1 MNRREI
7 RLILKQLEIMPNKQ
21 LGQNFLIDKNVIN
34 RIILLSEVSKNDIVL
49 EVGPGLGALTEQ
61 LIKSVNKLYA
71 IEIDK
76 RLYSYLSQKF
86 SNFNNIEIINGDILE
101 IDIPFHNKMVSNIPY
116 KITGPILHKIFFKEK
131 PPEGILLIEKSIAD
145 RIFLP
150 KNYKSFSRIGI
161 SVNAFMKPI
170 SKSNISEMSF
180 FPSPKIGLSLIKI
193 IPREIINPFL
203 LDKSSKD
210 YFLKFIAGIMPYKNR
225 NIVNAIDMFFKTLKD
240 NHYNKEEILMLLQEN
255 NYQNKK
261 LFSFKIQEFI
271 EISKLFY
278 LKNKN

>member
-101 IDIPFHNKMVSNIPY
+101 IDIPFHNKIVSNIPY
-116 KITGPILHKIFFKEK
+116 KIT
-131 PPEGILLIEKSIAD
+131 
-145 RIFLP
+145 
-150 KNYKSFSRIGI
+150 
-161 SVNAFMKPI
+161 
-170 SKSNISEMSF
+170 
-180 FPSPKIGLSLIKI
+180 
-193 IPREIINPFL
+193 
-203 LDKSSKD
+203 
-210 YFLKFIAGIMPYKNR
+210 
-225 NIVNAIDMFFKTLKD
+225 
-240 NHYNKEEILMLLQEN
+240 
-255 NYQNKK
+255 
-261 LFSFKIQEFI
+261 
-271 EISKLFY
+271 
-278 LKNKN
+278 